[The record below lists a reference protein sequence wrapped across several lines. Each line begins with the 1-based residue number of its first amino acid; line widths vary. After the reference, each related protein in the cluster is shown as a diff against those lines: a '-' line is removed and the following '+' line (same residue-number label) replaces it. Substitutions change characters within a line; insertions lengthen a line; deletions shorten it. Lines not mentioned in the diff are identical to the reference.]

1 MFSFFFFFFF
11 SSVEEWIA
19 HMIVKDGCVSI
30 EKQPW
35 VNRYPKDNTSNEL
48 TQPSVI
54 KLRSSV
60 NCKTSSSSSIVHV
73 SLVDVCF
80 GINNVVTEYLW
91 PLSFPNSNPQVS
103 LFISV
108 FTLAIARKR
117 GRHSLGRLTLLRGFV
132 GSKLG
137 SEVCIIRLDSVCN
150 WDWAK
155 VSLELVGSGGGG
167 RI

>member
-1 MFSFFFFFFF
+1 MKPNERTKNKEVGQKFVFFIK
-11 SSVEEWIA
+11 SERVDNSHDCE
-19 HMIVKDGCVSI
+19 GCVCI
-30 EKQPW
+30 YKKKQ
-35 VNRYPKDNTSNEL
+35 VNNQNRNTTKVIQL

-60 NCKTSSSSSIVHV
+60 NCKTSSSSSIVQV

-80 GINNVVTEYLW
+80 GINSVVTEYLC

-108 FTLAIARKR
+108 FTFAIARKR

-132 GSKLG
+132 ESKLG
-137 SEVCIIRLDSVCN
+137 SEAWMIRLDSVCS
-150 WDWAK
+150 WD
-155 VSLELVGSGGGG
+155 
-167 RI
+167 